1 MSARLY
7 AGRMGS
13 SSAPISFCVGA
24 HHLTAPDT
32 ECIYEIVSHSSLFSC
47 GSPVPVLEVPI
58 RIAIPHLKEVTM
70 TASADHGEYPMD
82 PVRASDEAHRT
93 PRDPSRILIVDDMAD
108 MREAL
113 AIYFRH
119 SGFIVDTAADGVAAI
134 EAAQRLHP
142 DVIVMDVALPRLD
155 GLSAM
160 REINHDPHTAH
171 IPVVILTAYPIRAIK
186 GGALQTGGR
195 FVMKPCTPQELE
207 QHICSLLESPRSGD
221 GRPGAR

>member
-1 MSARLY
+1 
-7 AGRMGS
+7 
-13 SSAPISFCVGA
+13 
-24 HHLTAPDT
+24 
-32 ECIYEIVSHSSLFSC
+32 
-47 GSPVPVLEVPI
+47 
-58 RIAIPHLKEVTM
+58 M
-70 TASADHGEYPMD
+70 TASADHGEYPMH
-82 PVRASDEAHRT
+82 PVGASDEAHRT
-93 PRDPSRILIVDDMAD
+93 LRDPRRILIVDDMAD

-119 SGFIVDTAADGVAAI
+119 CGFIVNTASDGVAAI

-142 DVIVMDVALPRLD
+142 DVIVMDVELPRLD

-160 REINHDPHTAH
+160 REINHDPHTAD

-207 QHICSLLESPRSGD
+207 KHICSLLESSRSGD
-221 GRPGAR
+221 GPPGAR